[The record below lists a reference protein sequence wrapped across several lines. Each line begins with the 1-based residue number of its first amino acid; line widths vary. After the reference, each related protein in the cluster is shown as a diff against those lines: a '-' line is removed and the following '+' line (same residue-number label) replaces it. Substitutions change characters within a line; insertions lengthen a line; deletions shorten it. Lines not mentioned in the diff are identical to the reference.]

1 MGINIRIV
9 DFKMTIR
16 SSSVADHNAV
26 VLSPDCISES
36 PGAFKYVDAQPHDL
50 IFQSLDLSFYTF

>member
-26 VLSPDCISES
+26 VLSPECKGES
-36 PGAFKYVDAQPHDL
+36 PGGAFRK
-50 IFQSLDLSFYTF
+50 FYPQTQILA